1 RPRGTAAPG
10 AGGPGPGSGSPAGG
24 GTPRGGGAAGS
35 WRPHAGAGR
44 GDGPSDKRTVWVLR
58 DGRPQVVPIRI
69 GMSDGSTTEVAEGDL
84 HEGDSLILDA
94 STSEPASAPPTGPGG
109 GVRRLF

>member
-1 RPRGTAAPG
+1 
-10 AGGPGPGSGSPAGG
+10 AGGGSPPAGG
-24 GTPRGGGAAGS
+24 APHGGAAAGGT

-44 GDGPSDKRTVWVLR
+44 GDGPSDKRSVWVLR
-58 DGRPQVVPIRI
+58 GGRPQAVPIRI
-69 GMSDGSTTEVAEGDL
+69 GMSDGSTTEVVEGDL

-94 STSEPASAPPTGPGG
+94 STSETAAAAPTGPGG